1 MLKERLAVANKVA
14 SDLHAAEAA
23 IDAAIQKIGILM
35 TTLPEAQN
43 TAKLS
48 AVSGDAAYGH
58 LGAAINGMIAGRTSI
73 VALHNELA
81 NIKNFVGL
89 RNVVVGTGDMG
100 KMVPNRGSLAEADEI
115 VAVEENV
122 AAKAA

>member
-35 TTLPEAQN
+35 ATLPEAQN

-122 AAKAA
+122 AVKAA